1 MTDIS
6 EFIPNLSAICTIYSG
21 VLSGK
26 TLGCEETLSM
36 VAFYNSFPS
45 VQNIEAGIL
54 DLVLKAST
62 ERMDMILKS
71 LYSDLNR
78 IVTLYKEN
86 SRYYDRR
93 DLRWLWH
100 QPLSFVEDDIRIQQ
114 EKTQEAWEELKEA
127 SNSYEMTPFNGM
139 SKQEAAVLER
149 RVNTLKDEY
158 DKEKTILN
166 NLYEKKKTLEDERR
180 RVPADN
186 FKLIYLKCHALLP
199 VIEKYY
205 NKPLEKEE
213 EEQSERT
220 DLFLSMS
227 LLASVHELC
236 NGRQFEDMSP
246 IDFFQAFN
254 LHSVS
259 KPLKVRDK
267 EKIRVCYLI
276 NQLSEKI
283 KEKERRSEWIGAM
296 LLNCGIESDYYRSK
310 YREPISDLPSKK
322 NKEFAEALKE
332 ILA

>member
-6 EFIPNLSAICTIYSG
+6 KFIPNLSAICTIFSG
-21 VLSGK
+21 ILSGK
-26 TLGCEETLSM
+26 AIGCEETLSL

-54 DLVLKAST
+54 DLVLKAPSD
-62 ERMDMILKS
+62 RMDMILKS

-78 IVTLYKEN
+78 IGTLYKEN
-86 SRYYDRR
+86 SRYYDGR

-139 SKQEAAVLER
+139 SKQEATVLER

-166 NLYEKKKTLEDERR
+166 NLYEKKKILEDERR
-180 RVPADN
+180 SVPEDI
-186 FKLIYLKCHALLP
+186 FKLINLKCHALLP
-199 VIEKYY
+199 VVEKYY

-213 EEQSERT
+213 EQSKRT

-227 LLASVHELC
+227 LSSQIYKLC
-236 NGRQFEDMSP
+236 NGIQFEPMSEL
-246 IDFFQAFN
+246 DFFESLN
-254 LHSVS
+254 LHKKSN
-259 KPLKVRDK
+259 PLKVRK
-267 EKIRVCYLI
+267 NEKVRVCYLI
-276 NQLSEKI
+276 NQLSERI
-283 KEKERRSEWIGAM
+283 DNKEKRSEWIEAM
-296 LLNCGIESDYYRSK
+296 LRVCGIEPDYYRSK

-332 ILA
+332 ILS